1 MCIRDS
7 AHAIGNVPINITEIG
22 AEFYLANFH
31 KWFSG
36 AKTSSFLY
44 ASKSVQENLYPTII
58 GKHNND
64 GFIRRFFLGSKKI
77 YGAILAINEA
87 FEFRQKFGEEEIM
100 RYNRDLAWKAA
111 NRMSEIW
118 GTELLVRNSTLQ
130 AALVN
135 IRMPTDDPKV
145 AAWISEQ
152 LLLRFNTYLPPITF
166 NGKVYTR
173 ISANIFNELADFEY
187 GAYSV
192 LNLLNL

>member
-7 AHAIGNVPINITEIG
+7 
-22 AEFYLANFH
+22 
-31 KWFSG
+31 
-36 AKTSSFLY
+36 
-44 ASKSVQENLYPTII
+44 
-58 GKHNND
+58 
-64 GFIRRFFLGSKKI
+64 
-77 YGAILAINEA
+77 NEA